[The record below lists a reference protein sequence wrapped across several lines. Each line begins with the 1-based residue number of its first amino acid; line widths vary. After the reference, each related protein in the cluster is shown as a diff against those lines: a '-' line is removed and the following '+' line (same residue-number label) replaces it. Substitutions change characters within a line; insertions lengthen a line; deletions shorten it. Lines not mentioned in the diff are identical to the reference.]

1 MHKTLVDQV
10 VVTTTAWSESI
21 RSFMSKFL
29 MPSGSTRTGPVIGIS
44 SMLDAAVY
52 GKVRNTATVVKG
64 EGERLSR
71 TVHIARSVA
80 KREMVVVFCSGAE
93 SACAVAEAIGN
104 SGTPFSAFK
113 RVHK

>member
-1 MHKTLVDQV
+1 
-10 VVTTTAWSESI
+10 
-21 RSFMSKFL
+21 MSKFL

-64 EGERLSR
+64 EGERLSQ